1 MQKGDLIINNKG
13 RESAMGDRMKRTYKE
28 KKKKRK
34 REKIEEKNCTK
45 MLDFKIIGYKGLK
58 TKLNC
63 FIQTKI
69 I

>member
-1 MQKGDLIINNKG
+1 
-13 RESAMGDRMKRTYKE
+13 MGDRMKRTYKE